1 MAFDATAGSSN
12 SGGGG
17 GGGAAV
23 VPSREFYSTF
33 HGHEV
38 GFLEQLHDACAWV
51 EEQGDGGSG
60 SGDEQGEA
68 ADGDQTRGPAQL
80 PHLQPSRARRRRRRT
95 IFLAGDSSLD
105 NKYWLYDTAEP
116 INGYE
121 RVLKPPTMKQ
131 DVCYWINR
139 ECVERGIGSQFWCI
153 NAAIEATSLNT
164 RALCRLPAQDRL
176 IRDRIGA
183 DDVLV
188 VSVGGNDIA
197 LQPLLATVASTC
209 CLVCC
214 TTRSCLQHGT
224 ACPPNI
230 PACDCGCL
238 CCGLPACLQ
247 NCLGWPCGLGY
258 MVDLFKNR
266 VENYVRRLVEVTRP
280 SKVVVCMIYFPDEA
294 ARDSWAGA
302 ALSCLRYNTN
312 PDKLQLAIRKVFELA
327 TSNISIPGTEVVA
340 FPLYRALDGTDTR
353 DYVHRVE
360 PSALGGSKMA
370 AKLLDAIL

>member
-1 MAFDATAGSSN
+1 MRSKHCSTETMVPWLMALALLGGLISSGNNKNKTNKQKQKQAKTYNKQLIYCGSLCCCSHLGARSSRRSSGCQHSAKLIHSNMTLVEKLALLTA
-12 SGGGG
+12 
-17 GGGAAV
+17 
-23 VPSREFYSTF
+23 
-33 HGHEV
+33 
-38 GFLEQLHDACAWV
+38 
-51 EEQGDGGSG
+51 
-60 SGDEQGEA
+60 
-68 ADGDQTRGPAQL
+68 
-80 PHLQPSRARRRRRRT
+80 
-95 IFLAGDSSLD
+95 
-105 NKYWLYDTAEP
+105 
-116 INGYE
+116 
-121 RVLKPPTMKQ
+121 PPFR
-131 DVCYWINR
+131 INR